1 VQQSRLGGVL
11 RVRGVRRLL
20 GFAVLAEL
28 PAGMTALAIVLRI
41 TQSGGSY
48 ARAGLVSAVGA
59 LGVGVFAPVLSRLV
73 DRRGQ
78 TVVLVPTAIAVAASA
93 VFLSVLP
100 PRGSI
105 VPLLVAS
112 GLMGLFQPPALV
124 CARTLWPTVV
134 TDPELLET
142 TYSIEASFTELVF
155 IVGPLLTVSIN
166 GLLGSAAAVRASGLL
181 ACAGALGMASTKAS
195 RQRHGTRKTA
205 KSRGALRSVGVRF
218 LVFTIFAMVVGFAAI
233 DVSTVAAA
241 RRVDGN
247 GAAGVLI
254 AVWSIGSLIG
264 GMAFGLRSWPGR
276 MSTRIL
282 VFVGAIAVLTAALI
296 PIGNLVLLGTVLF
309 VGGLNYAPCFSCIN
323 QVVQRIALPGAA
335 TESFA
340 WLASGALIGAALGS
354 AAGGFAVTESG
365 PGAGYGVATAALA
378 VAVLVVLAGRRSLR
392 GGDVTRDLHPQ
403 NAPPVSE
410 PAV

>member
-1 VQQSRLGGVL
+1 
-11 RVRGVRRLL
+11 VRGVRRLL

-41 TQSGGSY
+41 TQSGGTY

-78 TVVLVPTAIAVAASA
+78 TVVLVPTAIAVATAS
-93 VFLSVLP
+93 VFLAALP

-134 TDPELLET
+134 TDPALLET

-155 IVGPLLTVSIN
+155 IVGPLLTVTIN
-166 GLLGSAAAVRASGLL
+166 GVFGSAAAVRASGLL

-195 RQRHGTRKTA
+195 RQRRGVRKTE

-247 GAAGVLI
+247 GAAGILI

-276 MSTRIL
+276 MSTRIV
-282 VFVGAIAVLTAALI
+282 VFVTTITVLTAALI

-354 AAGGFAVTESG
+354 AAGGFAVTQSG
-365 PGAGYGVATAALA
+365 PGAGYSVATGALV
-378 VAVLVVLAGRRSLR
+378 VAVLVVLTGRRALR
-392 GGDVTRDLHPQ
+392 GGDTTRD
-403 NAPPVSE
+403 AE
-410 PAV
+410 PALPGALV

>member
-1 VQQSRLGGVL
+1 MQRSRLTGVL
-11 RVRGVRRLL
+11 GVRGVPRLL

-41 TQSGGSY
+41 TQAGGSY

-59 LGVGVFAPVLSRLV
+59 LGVGVFAPLLSRLV

-93 VFLSVLP
+93 VFLSLLP

-105 VPLLVAS
+105 VPLLIAS
-112 GLMGLFQPPALV
+112 ALMGLFQPPALV

-134 TDPELLET
+134 TDPALLET
-142 TYSIEASFTELVF
+142 TYSLEASFTELVF

-166 GLLGSAAAVRASGLL
+166 AAFGSAAAVRASGLL

-195 RQRHGTRKTA
+195 RRARGLRKTE

-241 RRVDGN
+241 RRIGGN

-254 AVWSIGSLIG
+254 AVWSIGSLLG
-264 GMAFGLRSWPGR
+264 GMVFGMRSWPGR
-276 MSTRIL
+276 LSTRIV
-282 VFVGAIAVLTAALI
+282 VFIATITVFTAALI

-309 VGGLNYAPCFSCIN
+309 IGGLNYAPCFSCIN
-323 QVVQRIALPGAA
+323 QVVQRIALPGVA

-340 WLASGALIGAALGS
+340 WLASGALIGAAVGS
-354 AAGGFAVTESG
+354 ASGGFAVTRHG
-365 PGAGYGVATAALA
+365 PGAGYGVATAALV
-378 VAVLVVLAGRRSLR
+378 VAVVVVVIGRRALWPA
-392 GGDVTRDLHPQ
+392 DDARDLQPEK
-403 NAPPVSE
+403 ASPGALV
-410 PAV
+410 